1 VVQFGQF
8 TLERTVLVKF
18 YSVALCLLLL
28 GLPAHA
34 EEQVVAPINATT
46 DVEATMKDMG
56 FSFKQAEK
64 AETVAEMQQAITAL
78 QQQVASV
85 QSYQFPKEKHAIFQQ
100 GLTEVQA
107 QLDIIAAHLAQGDLA
122 QAKQQLAP
130 IMTLKKRY
138 HKERSPSF
146 WQLLFGE

>member
-1 VVQFGQF
+1 M
-8 TLERTVLVKF
+8 KF
-18 YSVALCLLLL
+18 YSVAIGLMLL
-28 GLPAHA
+28 GSPVHA
-34 EEQVVAPINATT
+34 EEQVVAPIHATK

-64 AETVAEMQQAITAL
+64 AETVAQMQQAITAL

-85 QSYQFPKEKHAIFQQ
+85 QAYQFSQEKHEIFQQ
-100 GLTEVQA
+100 GLAEVQA
-107 QLDIIAAHLAQGDLA
+107 QLDIVSAHLAKGDLA